1 MSKNSKSQIKPN
13 GTPEEQGLW
22 QRRAFVG
29 VVLGGAGL
37 CYAGAIGYPVYRYL
51 ASANEKFAEIAKISE
66 VKLEKA
72 KLPGPGTVLMFK
84 FGSFPA
90 MLIHHKDGSM
100 VALSAKCTHLG
111 CTVQYESDKNRIF
124 CGCHGGIYD
133 PVSGQNKEGPP
144 PKPLTK
150 YVVKTTDAGDVVIS
164 RT

>member
-1 MSKNSKSQIKPN
+1 MSKNSKSKNKPK
-13 GTPEEQGLW
+13 GAPEEQGLW
-22 QRRAFVG
+22 QRRAFMG

-90 MLIHHKDGSM
+90 MLIHHQDGSWI
-100 VALSAKCTHLG
+100 ALDAVCTHLG
-111 CTVQYESDKNRIF
+111 CTVAYLPDRNVIH
-124 CGCHGGIYD
+124 CNCHGGEYD
-133 PVSGQNKEGPP
+133 ARTGKNISGPP
-144 PKPLTK
+144 PRPLK
-150 YVVKTTDAGDVVIS
+150 AYVARAVLDGVQVTRV
-164 RT
+164 